1 VPRTTEGN
9 ASQQSATGVPR
20 STSTAPVKLHRPDV
34 SLADKYLLEQGT
46 VFLSG
51 TQALVRVLLDQVR
64 SDRRRGLKTAT
75 FVSGYQGSPLGGLDK
90 EILGL
95 REIATDH
102 ALHFTAGLNEELA
115 ATAVYGSQLAPALPG
130 PLFDGVTGVW
140 YGKNPGLDRAA
151 DALRHANFA
160 GTHPRGGALALVGD
174 DPSCKSSTLPSAA
187 EATLAAL
194 HMPTFFPGTLQEILD
209 FGLHA
214 VACSRASG
222 LWSAMKVVTNIADSA
237 GTVQVWPARVG
248 PVIPSVEDPGNPSR
262 PAAPYV
268 HVPNGHML
276 SAVSLELERTLLGV
290 RTEIARQYAA
300 LNQMNPVT
308 VPTRDAWLGVVAA
321 GKVYYELVQALD
333 DLGLDQRA
341 LERAG
346 VRLMKIGMLY
356 PHDRASLRAF
366 GAGLEEVLVVEEKLP
381 FLETALR
388 DALYGTARAPRIVG
402 KRDEHDAPLL
412 AAESDLD
419 ADAIAVAL
427 ASRLG
432 ARVRLDSVDARV
444 AMIEARRQTIA
455 RTAPTLARTPMFCS
469 GCPHNTSTANPDD
482 TLLGAGIGCHTM
494 VLLAPEGKGTI
505 TGLTQMGGEGAQFV
519 GMKDFTDASHFVQN
533 VGDGTFHHSA
543 SLAVRFAV
551 ASGANITYKLLYND
565 TVAMTGGQDV
575 VGQLKIPE
583 LTRWLALEGV
593 RKIIVTAEDPSR
605 YRGVAL
611 DPIASV
617 RSRDELPAAQ
627 AELAAVQGVTVL
639 LHDQHCAA
647 ELRRLRK
654 RGKAVEPVERIHI
667 NERVCEGCGD
677 CGSKSNCMSVLPVET
692 ELGRK
697 TQIHQSSCNK
707 DYSCV
712 KGDCPSFLTV
722 IPAAKAQEKTSPA
735 GFPLPPADLPA
746 PLSKVSRD
754 DFLMRMPGMGG
765 TGVVTVS
772 QILQMAAMLDGK
784 HSYGLDQTGLAQ
796 KGGPVV
802 SDVRIARDPIEG
814 SNKAS
819 AGAAD
824 LLLGFDVL
832 GAANPLNLLVADP
845 ARTIAVV
852 NTHAVPTAAMVTDT
866 GVKFPAL
873 ERNVAAIGKATRAGE
888 NVYVD
893 AEALSEA
900 LFGDHLPTNTLLV
913 GAAYQAGCLPLS
925 ADALEQAIRLNGA
938 AVEQN
943 LAAFAWGRA
952 VVAAP
957 DAVREVLEGEAPPA
971 PAPLSGEALA
981 LVEGSGAGGELR
993 RLLEIRVVELM
1004 AYPGAALARRYVEEV
1019 MEVARVERER
1029 GAPGESAIAEAYARG
1044 LFKLMAYKDEYEVAR
1059 LHLDAVEQ
1067 ARVRSEFGKGA
1078 KVYVMLH
1085 PPLLRALGMK
1095 RKLKLGPWFVPVLR
1109 LLRAGRR
1116 VRGTKLDL
1124 FGLPRV
1130 RRVERAL
1137 PGEYRALV
1145 ARSLERLT
1153 PVTHG
1158 VVAEIAELPD
1168 VVRGYEDI
1176 KLANVERFRG
1186 LAGELEER
1194 LARGAQS
1201 GGFELPMAQG

>member
-1 VPRTTEGN
+1 VPRTTEGS
-9 ASQQSATGVPR
+9 ASQQTATGVPR
-20 STSTAPVKLHRPDV
+20 GTSTAPVKLNRPDI

-64 SDRRRGLKTAT
+64 SDRRRGLRTAT

-140 YGKNPGLDRAA
+140 YGKNPGLDRAG

-194 HMPTFFPGTLQEILD
+194 HMPTFFPGTLQEVLD

-222 LWSAMKVVTNIADSA
+222 LWSAMKIVTNIADSA

-248 PVIPSVEDPGNPSR
+248 PVIPSVEDPAR
-262 PAAPYV
+262 PGEPYV
-268 HVPNGHML
+268 HVPNGNML
-276 SAVSLELERTLLGV
+276 SAAALELERTLFGP
-290 RTEIARQYAA
+290 RMEIARQYAA
-300 LNQMNPVT
+300 LNQINPVT

-366 GAGLEEVLVVEEKLP
+366 GAGLDEVLVVEEKLP
-381 FLETALR
+381 FLESALR
-388 DALYGTARAPRIVG
+388 DALYGTTGAPRIVG

-444 AMIEARRQTIA
+444 AVIEARRQTIA
-455 RTAPTLARTPMFCS
+455 RTVPTLARTPMFCS

-519 GMKDFTDASHFVQN
+519 GMQDFTDASHFVQN

-543 SLAVRFAV
+543 SLAIRFAV

-565 TVAMTGGQDV
+565 TVAMTGGQDI
-575 VGQLKIPE
+575 VGQLKVPE

-617 RSRDELPAAQ
+617 RSRDDLPAAQ
-627 AELAAVQGVTVL
+627 AELAAVEGITVL
-639 LHDQHCAA
+639 LHDQYCAA

-654 RGKAVEPVERIHI
+654 RGKAAEPVERIHI

-677 CGSKSNCMSVLPVET
+677 CGEKSNCMSVLPIET
-692 ELGRK
+692 EFGRK

-722 IPAAKAQEKTSPA
+722 IPAKSGAARTPS
-735 GFPLPPADLPA
+735 GFPAPPADLPA
-746 PLSKVSRD
+746 PSLKVSRD

-765 TGVVTVS
+765 TGVVTIS

-832 GAANPLNLLVADP
+832 GAANPINLLVADP
-845 ARTIAVV
+845 ERTIAVV

-900 LFGDHLPTNTLLV
+900 LFGDHLPTNTVLV

-938 AVEQN
+938 AVEKN

-957 DAVREVLEGEAPPA
+957 DAVRVVLEGEAPPA

-981 LVEGSGAGGELR
+981 LVDGSGAGAELR

-1004 AYPGAALARRYVEEV
+1004 AYQGVSLARRYVEDV

-1067 ARVRSEFGKGA
+1067 ARLRNEFGKGA

-1095 RKLKLGPWFVPVLR
+1095 RKLKLGPWFVPALR
-1109 LLRAGRR
+1109 LLRASRR
-1116 VRGTKLDL
+1116 LRGTKLDP

-1137 PGEYRALV
+1137 PGEYRTLV

-1158 VVAEIAELPD
+1158 TVAEIAELPD

-1176 KLANVERFRG
+1176 KLANVERFRE
-1186 LAGELEER
+1186 LATELEQR

-1201 GGFELPMAQG
+1201 GGFELPMARG